1 MSLVAAIYN
10 TVLGMRKRTWASGM
24 TVRKN
29 EIVKSPADNEDY
41 ERVTATGAGTT
52 DPADD
57 TTNYVARSYTRVL
70 SLPATN
76 SIVGSNSVLGF
87 TKTNFSLTM
96 AAGRTKITEI
106 NGRGQLSLFI
116 VCPMSASTI
125 RTEILC
131 DGRSVYDYTV
141 ANPSVSFSSINVGS
155 LISSSTGYTLLPVNN
170 PAVFRRSLQIY
181 MTATVANTEG
191 GSYYGH
197 NISLES

>member
-76 SIVGSNSVLGF
+76 STISSNSVLGF

-106 NGRGQLSLFI
+106 NGRGQLSLFT
-116 VCPMSASTI
+116 VCPMSEATI
-125 RTEILC
+125 RTEIFC
-131 DGRSVYDYTV
+131 DGRSVYDYTG
-141 ANPSVSFSSINVGS
+141 ANASNSFSTINVGS

-181 MTATVANTEG
+181 MTATVANTG
-191 GSYYGH
+191 ASSYYGH
-197 NISLES
+197 DISLES